1 MVIRSRRGASNL
13 GCLVSLALFVA
24 ALYYGINI
32 GEVYLK
38 YYQLV
43 QEMRSQARL
52 APSLAN
58 DVIERRIL
66 QRVDE
71 LDLPAQAQTKLR
83 IHRSTPR
90 RSIVISTE
98 YEETLELPLFRH
110 TFRFKPR
117 AQAPL

>member
-1 MVIRSRRGASNL
+1 MVIRSRRGASNI

-38 YYQLV
+38 YYQLK

-52 APSLAN
+52 APSLAD
-58 DVIERRIL
+58 DVIKRRIL
-66 QRVDE
+66 NRVDQ
-71 LDLPAQAQTKLR
+71 LDLPSDAQR
-83 IHRSTPR
+83 IRIVRDPGK
-90 RSIVISTE
+90 RSIVIQTQ

-110 TFRFKPR
+110 TFRFRPR
-117 AQAPL
+117 AEAPL

>member
-1 MVIRSRRGASNL
+1 MVIRSRRGASNI

-38 YYQLV
+38 YYQLK

-52 APSLAN
+52 APSLAD
-58 DVIERRIL
+58 DVIKRRIL
-66 QRVDE
+66 NRVDQ
-71 LDLPAQAQTKLR
+71 LDLPSGAQRNLQ
-83 IHRSTPR
+83 IDRSTVK
-90 RSIVISTE
+90 RSIVIRTQ

-110 TFRFKPR
+110 TFRLRPR
-117 AQAPL
+117 AEAPL